1 MTLELIVSLM
11 WKHRATKR
19 YSFIGRK
26 RPVDACREV
35 WKMRAIEGHS
45 ILDLMKLV
53 LDLPVLPDHAK
64 SMPCIAHG
72 TRLEAVHSIVF
83 GHLSTMG
90 RQSVMFSVFP
100 RWDVRIGHGQRSG
113 IDQWDA
119 VIFWNKKSVL
129 SGDAGKRL
137 KIIAR
142 LFLGRVGHLERLR

>member
-1 MTLELIVSLM
+1 
-11 WKHRATKR
+11 
-19 YSFIGRK
+19 
-26 RPVDACREV
+26 
-35 WKMRAIEGHS
+35 
-45 ILDLMKLV
+45 
-53 LDLPVLPDHAK
+53 
-64 SMPCIAHG
+64 
-72 TRLEAVHSIVF
+72 LEAVHSIVF
-83 GHLSTMG
+83 GRLSTMG

-100 RWDVRIGHGQRSG
+100 RRDVRIGHGQRSG